1 MATHRISDDEAAA
14 VLQGTTPG
22 ARHDLASVADAV
34 ATFRRASLAPPPI
47 PTAVLAA
54 RLDLERAVRISAS
67 ADRTDLPARVSPPVI
82 QAAAPGRRRS
92 VASGALAGLGL
103 AAKIAI
109 GATAATAMGV
119 AGAGAAGA
127 AGILPTEA
135 QVVFEEFTG
144 QPPGAEY
151 VSDSGLEHGESG
163 LETAEEA
170 HQKGE
175 AKREAALETAE
186 EQRQAG
192 LENAANAEN
201 AENAE
206 HASEAGRTGLET
218 AEEASET
225 GRETAGDASRN
236 GPEIADQATT
246 ENVPPTAVGGPKD

>member
-34 ATFRRASLAPPPI
+34 ATFRRASLAAPPQ
-47 PTAVLAA
+47 PTAELAA

-67 ADRTDLPARVSPPVI
+67 PDRTDVPARVSPPVN
-82 QAAAPGRRRS
+82 QAAAPGRRRRS
-92 VASGALAGLGL
+92 VASGAFAGLGL

-109 GATAATAMGV
+109 GATAATAVGV

-135 QVVFEEFTG
+135 QVVFEEFSG
-144 QPPGAEY
+144 QHPGGEH
-151 VSDSGLEHGESG
+151 VSESGLEHSETG

-170 HQKGE
+170 RQNGE
-175 AKREAALETAE
+175 AKREAALEKAD

-192 LENAANAEN
+192 LESAEN
-201 AENAE
+201 AGN
-206 HASEAGRTGLET
+206 ASEAGQTGLET
-218 AEEASET
+218 AEEASEA
-225 GRETAGDASRN
+225 GLSTAEDASRT
-236 GPEIADQATT
+236 GPEVADQATD
-246 ENVPPTAVGGPKD
+246 ENVPPSIGGPKD